1 MQIITADTIIE
12 ETEQHFKVI
21 AGPGAGKTEF
31 LVNHVRNVL
40 NNSNRLSRNRKIAC
54 ITYTNVGVDTL
65 INRIED
71 EKDHLEISTIHSF
84 LFTHVVKPYL
94 FVISSKFDF
103 GKKYLIS
110 ETTLKTIETKIPE
123 KVLTNLLKIKGQV
136 YDRDKFESVL
146 ESTINKT
153 NTSKFQKLIRENS
166 IYVSQNFE
174 NPFEHVFS
182 NGYFQKTQLPVGY
195 GVSEKEMKKLSWEI
209 YNNECVLVLKNRQ
222 KEDKIL
228 DYHNHLLKYKSF
240 FWEKG
245 ILHYDDILAFA
256 WEIIKTDANVLR
268 ILRAKFPYFFV
279 DEFQDTNP
287 IQTAILKKIAESETI
302 VGVIGDSAQ
311 SIYSFQGAVMQQFI
325 DFELPSIN
333 YFKIKDN
340 WRSTNQIINVLKAI
354 RNDLPQISPKNRNGK
369 IPKII
374 VGESIQALEHSE
386 ALFGNKKVVS
396 LSYMVPVANAMRK
409 RISIDSPANVL
420 IEQLMEDDKDS
431 SRRKLLIAVVKAIE
445 FARQQQF
452 DEAIKKVAFQLR
464 KTDDFKGRKNTLI
477 LIKSLLNSYDD
488 FANGKLWDLYN
499 KVIQFSFIDIK
510 RIQER
515 KNGNPT
521 KVELVYKNTDY
532 KDLALSIRLFK
543 DETIHRTIHKAKGDE
558 FENVLVVVKGKKGY
572 KYNEKRDLAFLLEP
586 NLIETEDHRVYYVA
600 CSRAKDNLLINVPEL
615 SDSARQKLSGIF
627 EIIDLPL
634 PESHAH

>member
-1 MQIITADTIIE
+1 MDMQIITADTIIE

-174 NPFEHVFS
+174 NPFEHIPHPYYYS
-182 NGYFQKTQLPVGY
+182 LTNLKARNIEE
-195 GVSEKEMKKLSWEI
+195 SELKSI
-209 YNNECVLVLKNRQ
+209 YWDVNEDGCRLK
-222 KEDKIL
+222 L
-228 DYHNHLLKYKSF
+228 DYHNDIFHESLLKYKSF

-245 ILHYDDILAFA
+245 IMHYEDILAFA
-256 WEIIKTDANVLR
+256 WEIIHADTNVLR

-333 YFKIKDN
+333 HLKIEDN

-354 RNDLPQISPKNRNGK
+354 RNDLPQNSPRNKNGK

-386 ALFGNKKVVS
+386 TIFGNENVVT
-396 LSYMVPVANAMRK
+396 LSYMVPIANAMRK
-409 RISIDSPANVL
+409 RISIDSPSNVL
-420 IEQLMEDDKDS
+420 VEQLMKDDSDS

-445 FARQQQF
+445 FARQQQY
-452 DEAIKKVAFQLR
+452 DEAIKKVAFLLR
-464 KTDDFKGRKNTLI
+464 RTDDFKGRKNTLI

-510 RIQER
+510 RLQER

>member
-1 MQIITADTIIE
+1 MDMQIITADTKIE

-31 LVNHVRNVL
+31 LVNHVKTVL
-40 NNSNRLSRNRKIAC
+40 NNSKRLSRNRKIAC

-94 FVISSKFDF
+94 FVISSKFDL

-110 ETTLKTIETKIPE
+110 EATLKNIEKKVPE

-136 YDRDKFESVL
+136 YDRDKFEPVL

-153 NTSKFQKLIRENS
+153 NTGKYHKLIRENS

-174 NPFEHVFS
+174 NPFEHIPHPYYYS
-182 NGYFQKTQLPVGY
+182 LTNLKGRNIE
-195 GVSEKEMKKLSWEI
+195 EKELKTIYWDVNEDGCRLKL
-209 YNNECVLVLKNRQ
+209 N
-222 KEDKIL
+222 
-228 DYHNHLLKYKSF
+228 YHNDIFHESLLKYKSF

-245 ILHYDDILAFA
+245 MMHYEDILAFA
-256 WEIIKTDANVLR
+256 WEIIHADTNVLR

-333 YFKIKDN
+333 HLKIEDN
-340 WRSTNQIINVLKAI
+340 WRSTNQIINVLIVI
-354 RNDLPQISPKNRNGK
+354 RNDLRQNSPKNRNGI
-369 IPKII
+369 IPKIL
-374 VGESIQALEHSE
+374 VGDSIQALEHSE
-386 ALFGNKKVVS
+386 TIFGNEKVVT
-396 LSYMVPVANAMRK
+396 LSYMVPIANAMKK
-409 RISIDSPANVL
+409 RISIESPSNVL
-420 IEQLMEDDKDS
+420 VEQLMKDDSDS
-431 SRRKLLIAVVKAIE
+431 NRRKLFIAVVKAVE

-532 KDLALSIRLFK
+532 KDLALSIRLLK

-558 FENVLVVVKGKKGY
+558 FDNVLVVVKGKKGY
-572 KYNEKRDLAFLLEP
+572 KYDEERDLAFLLNP
-586 NLIETEDHRVYYVA
+586 NLLDTEDHRVYYVA
-600 CSRAKDNLLINVPEL
+600 CSRAKDNLLINVPKL
-615 SDSARQKLSGIF
+615 SDSARQKLSDKFDIV
-627 EIIDLPL
+627 DLPL
-634 PESHAH
+634 PEGHAH